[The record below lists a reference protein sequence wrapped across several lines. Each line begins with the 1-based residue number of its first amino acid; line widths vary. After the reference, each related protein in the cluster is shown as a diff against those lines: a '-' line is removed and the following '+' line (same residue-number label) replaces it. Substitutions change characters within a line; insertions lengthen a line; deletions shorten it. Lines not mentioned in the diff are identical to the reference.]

1 MDCSKAHFFC
11 TVCPEMSC
19 LADGMHLHLDR
30 LCLFAAHQAA
40 MVSAITIILH
50 WSPSF
55 TASLPRCFTLAALG
69 LHLPNKAVALK
80 PYLRLY
86 FLGNPNKDIILK
98 EFIARDVLGGSQ
110 GHQGAKWLC
119 LLAKE
124 SCKIDRFFCGVRQWR
139 VGQLPPLKKKIVTHF

>member
-30 LCLFAAHQAA
+30 LCLFAACQAA
-40 MVSAITIILH
+40 VVSAITIILR

-55 TASLPRCFTLAALG
+55 TASLPLCFTLAALD

-110 GHQGAKWLC
+110 GHQG
-119 LLAKE
+119 
-124 SCKIDRFFCGVRQWR
+124 G
-139 VGQLPPLKKKIVTHF
+139 